1 LRITCQLK
9 TVRRLASLQ
18 LGSVWD
24 FNGQRKAP
32 NMAKFPEKNQL
43 KSTFEYDKPF
53 WGQQFFL
60 FWGDKR
66 GLSKINTNFVL
77 RN

>member
-32 NMAKFPEKNQL
+32 NMAKCPEKNQSNRHL
-43 KSTFEYDKPF
+43 STISRF
-53 WGQQFFL
+53 
-60 FWGDKR
+60 GD
-66 GLSKINTNFVL
+66 NNFSYFGTTKEDY
-77 RN
+77 RK